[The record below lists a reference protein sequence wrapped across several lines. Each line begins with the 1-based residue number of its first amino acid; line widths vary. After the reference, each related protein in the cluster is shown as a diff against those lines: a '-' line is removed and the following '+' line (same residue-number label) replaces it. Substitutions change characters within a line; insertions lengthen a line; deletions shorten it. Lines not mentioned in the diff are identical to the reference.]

1 MRSLMPALLLM
12 PLSATAV
19 DITSSGVTQEDS
31 VYTVHVDA
39 HIAAPLPMV
48 RATITDFENLAAIN
62 PSFEESSVLI
72 RAADWQRVR
81 TVVNVCI
88 LIFCKRM
95 VQVQDVRMP
104 DAHTI
109 MASMV
114 PGEGDFRS
122 GEARWVL
129 QEHAGATLLHFSH
142 VFEPDFWV
150 PPLIGP
156 WMIENKLVEE
166 VEVTARYI
174 EHQARGAVSD

>member
-1 MRSLMPALLLM
+1 MRSLMPVLLLM

-39 HIAAPLPMV
+39 H
-48 RATITDFENLAAIN
+48 
-62 PSFEESSVLI
+62 FEESSVLI
-72 RAADWQRVR
+72 STADWQRVR

-88 LIFCKRM
+88 LIFCKHM

-104 DAHTI
+104 DAYTI
-109 MASMV
+109 EASMV
-114 PGEGDFRS
+114 PGAGDFRS

-129 QEHAGATLLHFSH
+129 QEHTGATRLHFSH